1 MNQVLTVRKTLEC
14 VSNNVTCIEISN
26 LSGES
31 RNFLSLSVFSS
42 LGILLLSLST
52 LAIVGI
58 CFVYVYFY
66 FFTNRLAFDYFFNDK
81 IDFLLHRVYIYYIHL
96 AIIFLILEN

>member
-96 AIIFLILEN
+96 AISFLILEN